1 MTKVLATVLG
11 VLGLIVT
18 LGQGC
23 SKSGFKA
30 ATLNLSSTSSA
41 PVQATCD
48 TPPGFS
54 GTPQTIEEA
63 IAMINVLP
71 RPVTAACFLQSLKRP
86 LGVTLTNSTTSMQP
100 AFNTRS
106 PRIFVLVGN
115 LTISVVPEGDGSE
128 VIEFSVLTSTAT
140 TLKGELALPVTAP
153 LAKSAAYDRIRF
165 GDSGTTCQFCHSNEV
180 RDPNITWANAF
191 RSDAFLPRAA
201 TKVDLE
207 FLRNEWATCD
217 AVAEPKRCETLK
229 GLFGY
234 GEVDAKDFPADYK
247 TFGGF

>member
-1 MTKVLATVLG
+1 MGRVLTVALG
-11 VLGLIVT
+11 VLGLIT
-18 LGQGC
+18 TFGQGC
-23 SKSGFKA
+23 SKGFKGVS
-30 ATLNLSSTSSA
+30 LDLSSATSA
-41 PVQATCD
+41 PVQDTCD

-71 RPVTAACFLQSLKRP
+71 RPVTAGCFLQSLKRP

-100 AFNTRS
+100 AFSTRS

-115 LTISVVPEGDGSE
+115 LTISVVPEGEGSE
-128 VIEFSVLTSTAT
+128 VIEFSVLTPPAT

-165 GDSGTTCQFCHSNEV
+165 GTGTTCQFCHANEV
-180 RDPNITWANAF
+180 RAGDVTWANAF
-191 RSDAFLPRAA
+191 RSDALLPRAA

-207 FLRNEWATCD
+207 SLRNEWTNCD

-234 GEVDAKDFPADYK
+234 GDVSVKDFPVDYK